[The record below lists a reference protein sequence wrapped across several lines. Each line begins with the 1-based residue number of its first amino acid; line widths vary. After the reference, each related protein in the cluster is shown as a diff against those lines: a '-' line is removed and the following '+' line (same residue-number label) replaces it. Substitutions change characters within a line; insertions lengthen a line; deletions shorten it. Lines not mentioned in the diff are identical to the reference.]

1 MKKAK
6 LTLPQLSAIAVTRV
20 VLGAGLGLLFADR
33 FSPRERRAVGWG
45 LFMAGAAS
53 TVPLVRLVLDR
64 RC

>member
-33 FSPRERRAVGWG
+33 FSPRGRRAAGWG
-45 LFMAGAAS
+45 LFMAGVAS
-53 TVPLVRLVLDR
+53 TIPLMRLVFDK